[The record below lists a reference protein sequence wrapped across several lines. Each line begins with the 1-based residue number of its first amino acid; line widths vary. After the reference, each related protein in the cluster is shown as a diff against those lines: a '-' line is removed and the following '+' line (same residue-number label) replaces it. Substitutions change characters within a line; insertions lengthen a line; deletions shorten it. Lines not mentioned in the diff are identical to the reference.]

1 MRTREI
7 ERTAFQFS
15 IFWPLSAAGVS
26 TLLIA
31 IAPELAS
38 GSAVGFGPLQQ
49 SFIAISVIVFALAW
63 ALRRRSI
70 SISVRGMFRLAVTG
84 LSVAITLLTMEV
96 VARTTWR
103 QLTSEQGVRNVDL
116 LLGTKSASDLFNERP
131 HPYLLWENTPSFLG
145 SNGLQQTNSRGYRNA
160 KDYSEVPGS
169 NAFRVLALGGSTT
182 YGYLQDS
189 PDTTW
194 PCQLERLLNDE
205 PRASEASFSA
215 EVINGGLN
223 YATTAELLCHYMFR
237 DRYLKPDVVLIHV
250 GGNDAAPL
258 LFDDYNPEYTH
269 FRPGWTGAPHR
280 LRSGEGFLLKHSG
293 VAKLLYSRWLADAP
307 AALFCDK
314 QSKSL
319 DLAPEYYIANAE
331 KNTPVG
337 FERNLDLLIRN
348 IKADGIRVVLFPF
361 VLCSD
366 STFTKLKGQPAERAA
381 YTRNSRAGVKIALQ
395 KHREIM
401 IRLSQKY
408 QTGFVDVDPELIPIE
423 AWLDHCHLSE
433 QGERVKA
440 NAVLEALQSQKLLE
454 ESLPDHGA

>member
-7 ERTAFQFS
+7 ERAAFQFS
-15 IFWPLSAAGVS
+15 TFWPMSAAGVS
-26 TLLIA
+26 TFLIA
-31 IAPELAS
+31 IAPELTTT
-38 GSAVGFGPLQQ
+38 SAAGFGPLQQ
-49 SFIAISVIVFALAW
+49 SFIMISVIAFALAW

-70 SISVRGMFRLAVTG
+70 SISVRGLFRLAVAG
-84 LSVAITLLTMEV
+84 FSVTITLVTMEV
-96 VARTTWR
+96 VARSTWR
-103 QLTSEQGVRNVDL
+103 QLSSEQGVRNVDL

-131 HPYLLWENTPSFLG
+131 HPYLLWENTPSFIA
-145 SNGLQQTNSRGYRNA
+145 SNGIRQTNSRGYRNS
-160 KDYSEVPGS
+160 KDYSDAPGS
-169 NAFRVLALGGSTT
+169 NVLRILTLGGSTT

-194 PCQLERLLNDE
+194 PCQLEQLLNNE
-205 PRASEASFSA
+205 PGNSEPSLSA

-223 YATTAELLCHYMFR
+223 YATTAELLCHYIFR

-319 DLAPEYYIANAE
+319 ELAPEYYLENA
-331 KNTPVG
+331 KRNTPVG
-337 FERNLDLLIRN
+337 FERNLELLIRN
-348 IKADGIRVVLFPF
+348 ITADGSRVVLFPF
-361 VLCSD
+361 VLCND
-366 STFTKLKGQPAERAA
+366 STFTQLKGLPAERAA
-381 YTRNSRAGVKIALQ
+381 YTLNSRAGVKIAIQ

-408 QTGFVDVDPELIPIE
+408 QTGFVDVDPALILIE

-433 QGERVKA
+433 QGEKIKA
-440 NAVLEALQSQKLLE
+440 NAVLEALQKQKFFE
-454 ESLPDHGA
+454 KSLPDHGA